1 MERTDIRNS
10 PDLRAGPISRRTPG
24 RILLWTRLGYG
35 KLRRLF
41 LVHCKKG
48 YVQSRFRTR
57 KGWCHQCGCCCRLI
71 FPCLMLTRR
80 GLCRI
85 YGGRRWLV
93 CKVFPIDERDLA
105 DVGRTGG
112 SCGYRWD

>member
-1 MERTDIRNS
+1 MNKTNIRS
-10 PDLRAGPISRRTPG
+10 DRDLQ
-24 RILLWTRLGYG
+24 TRLTPRALPRRFVLWSRLGWG

-41 LVHCKKG
+41 LVHFNRP
-48 YVQSRFRTR
+48 YVQSRLRSR
-57 KGWCHQCGCCCRLI
+57 KGECDQCGCCCRLI
-71 FPCLMLTRR
+71 FPCAMLTRR

-105 DVGRTGG
+105 DIRLAGGR
-112 SCGYRWD
+112 CGYYWD